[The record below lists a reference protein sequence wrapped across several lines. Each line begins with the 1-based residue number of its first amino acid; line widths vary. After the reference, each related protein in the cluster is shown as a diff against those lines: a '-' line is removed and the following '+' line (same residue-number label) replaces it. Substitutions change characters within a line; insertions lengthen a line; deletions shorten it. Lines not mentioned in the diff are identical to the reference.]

1 MECPRFHG
9 EMSPIELSPT
19 IENSRLAWFCE
30 ECHGVWMRES
40 DYRGLVNTDFGLD
53 MSVLSYPAMD
63 LMCPHCSER
72 FKYLEWDGWRLYVC
86 RRCQAVYFDAD
97 VLPMFMA
104 RSMDED
110 KKTTN
115 HSPLEHLCMKCDDC
129 GAKIEQLSELS
140 PSPIGCSCKKCA
152 SSAPVLSESKQLEVQ
167 IVTFH
172 DMEVKIDRFQSSS
185 RCRISVTPAVPGK
198 LNVSMHT
205 LSRWE
210 RFRRMGWRCMALRGE
225 LRKYL
230 DASEDIASCTP
241 WHVFLAQR
249 GTIECLEQ
257 LVELGKLRFTFK
269 PHNLIFEIEGDR
281 LGAETRLKFEAAV
294 RRLLIV
300 YERFVSTIER
310 CYDA

>member
-1 MECPRFHG
+1 
-9 EMSPIELSPT
+9 
-19 IENSRLAWFCE
+19 
-30 ECHGVWMRES
+30 
-40 DYRGLVNTDFGLD
+40 
-53 MSVLSYPAMD
+53 
-63 LMCPHCSER
+63 
-72 FKYLEWDGWRLYVC
+72 
-86 RRCQAVYFDAD
+86 
-97 VLPMFMA
+97 
-104 RSMDED
+104 
-110 KKTTN
+110 
-115 HSPLEHLCMKCDDC
+115 
-129 GAKIEQLSELS
+129 
-140 PSPIGCSCKKCA
+140 
-152 SSAPVLSESKQLEVQ
+152 
-167 IVTFH
+167 
-172 DMEVKIDRFQSSS
+172 
-185 RCRISVTPAVPGK
+185 
-198 LNVSMHT
+198 
-205 LSRWE
+205 
-210 RFRRMGWRCMALRGE
+210 MALRGE